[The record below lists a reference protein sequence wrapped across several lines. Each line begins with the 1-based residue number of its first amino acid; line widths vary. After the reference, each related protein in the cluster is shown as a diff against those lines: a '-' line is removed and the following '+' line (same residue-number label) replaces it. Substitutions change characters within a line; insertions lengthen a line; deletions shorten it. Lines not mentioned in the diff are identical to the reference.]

1 MQIPLSEIL
10 KARRHGLNKSQAEV
24 ASATDLDQ
32 SHISRFELGTRE
44 PSSSQLVA
52 LANVL
57 GPITLGQ
64 SYTTIHNTDDL
75 AIAIGEVGRDVFIVD
90 HAANYGFP
98 DVQSSLKYCRGLVEA
113 GSGEWW
119 VEEYELAVKK
129 LEAL

>member
-1 MQIPLSEIL
+1 MKLSELL
-10 KARRHGLNKSQAEV
+10 KARREAQNKNQKQLAEECG
-24 ASATDLDQ
+24 LDQ

-44 PSSSQLVA
+44 PSSSQLAA

-64 SYTTIHNTDDL
+64 SYSRVHDGDNVTIDVGDSGDVVLFDEAGKYAFANVQT
-75 AIAIGEVGRDVFIVD
+75 AIAWCRDM
-90 HAANYGFP
+90 
-98 DVQSSLKYCRGLVEA
+98 VES

-119 VEEYELAVKK
+119 VEEYEAAVKA